1 MISIEFRRSNMVALV
16 SEQVW
21 SELENN
27 MFAVVGMVTA
37 KNESRTAGIV
47 YAVRNRK
54 LYFGTLKESWKA
66 RHIAANGHVSVTVP
80 IAKRIPFVPWIKIPA
95 ATITFPGQARV
106 LSPEQVDPEV
116 DRALHSGMEGAEDVI
131 ANSIVVEITPEKNF
145 VTYGVGV
152 SLKTMRNP
160 AESMGKIA
168 VGT

>member
-1 MISIEFRRSNMVALV
+1 MVALV

-80 IAKRIPFVPWIKIPA
+80 IAKRIPFVPWVRFLPRRSRFRA
-95 ATITFPGQARV
+95 RPGCYRQNR
-106 LSPEQVDPEV
+106 LTPRSIG
-116 DRALHSGMEGAEDVI
+116 RFIAEWK
-131 ANSIVVEITPEKNF
+131 AQ
-145 VTYGVGV
+145 
-152 SLKTMRNP
+152 KT
-160 AESMGKIA
+160 
-168 VGT
+168 